1 MTVAQKSGFQA
12 DALLL
17 RVGGRVREARRGAGL
32 SRSRLSELCGVSQRY
47 LAQLEGGTGNISI
60 SLLDRVA
67 RALDRT
73 IESFLSEQRDG
84 IDALF
89 NAADTDTQTEVL
101 RLLGADQSGRASR
114 VCLIGLRGAG
124 KSTLGAAVGDALGVA
139 FLELNDVIAE
149 FAGIPVSEIMAL
161 YGIEGYRR
169 LEADA
174 LEQVIEDHDRL
185 ILAAAGGIVDDGAVF
200 TRLLEKFHTIW
211 LRATPE
217 DHMERVRAQGDTR
230 PMAGNPAA
238 MAELTAILTSRE
250 AQYAQAGAQMNTSGC
265 SPKEARDALARLIAN
280 RGFLRA
286 LS

>member
-1 MTVAQKSGFQA
+1 VL
-12 DALLL
+12 DDN
-17 RVGGRVREARRGAGL
+17 V
-32 SRSRLSELCGVSQRY
+32 
-47 LAQLEGGTGNISI
+47 LEGSESVVVTLDSI
-60 SLLDRVA
+60 SGDPDIAIDGTADSATVTITDEDT
-67 RALDRT
+67 ALVSITASDPT
-73 IESFLSEQRDG
+73 AAEPSDDG
-84 IDALF
+84 QFTVSLT

-174 LEQVIEDHDRL
+174 LEKVIEDHDRL
-185 ILAAAGGIVDDGAVF
+185 ILAAAGGIVGDGAVF